1 MVIHPCV
8 GFVLSVDIGVLCVST
23 VLSLSTGVTVDAVT
37 QEGRLLI
44 FRFSEFTEGIGFC
57 SDAGLSEMFVP
68 K

>member
-1 MVIHPCV
+1 
-8 GFVLSVDIGVLCVST
+8 

-44 FRFSEFTEGIGFC
+44 FRFSGFTEGIGFC